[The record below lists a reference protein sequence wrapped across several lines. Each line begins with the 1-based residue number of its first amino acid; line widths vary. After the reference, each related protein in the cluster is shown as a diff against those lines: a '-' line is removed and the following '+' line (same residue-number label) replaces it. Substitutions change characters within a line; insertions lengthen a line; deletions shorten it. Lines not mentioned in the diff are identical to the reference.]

1 MSGAEP
7 EAGRAGGGPEGAS
20 EGASTVEQLA
30 EVPPLGAS
38 LRRGLRASAT
48 AAVRRDRS
56 LTPYDLP
63 DTRIA
68 ARGLTADPVR
78 LTDYQHLVGATASDD
93 LPAGFVHV
101 LAFPVTTALMVRDDF
116 PLPLLGMVH
125 LANAVTQ
132 HRPVRLGEVL
142 DVEVHAERLVA
153 HHRGVS
159 VDLVADVSVAGE
171 AVWRGVSTYLA
182 KGYALAGETADRVE
196 RPEWHAPVPTGVW
209 RLPADLGRR
218 YAAVSGDHNPIHT
231 RTLAAKAFG
240 FPRTIAHGMYTA
252 ARALA
257 EIGAPD
263 AFTWAAEFFAPLTL
277 PGTASVRV
285 DKDGDAGTL
294 DAWGTRHH
302 LHVAVTPG

>member
-1 MSGAEP
+1 VSGPGVSPGGAGEP
-7 EAGRAGGGPEGAS
+7 SAP
-20 EGASTVEQLA
+20 VELA

-38 LRRGLRASAT
+38 LRRGVRSSAT

-56 LTPYDLP
+56 LTPFDLP
-63 DTRIA
+63 DVRLA
-68 ARGLTADPVR
+68 ARGLTTDPVC

-101 LAFPVTTALMVRDDF
+101 LAFPLTTALMVRDDF

-125 LANAVTQ
+125 LANTVTQ
-132 HRPVRLGEVL
+132 HRPVRLGEAL
-142 DVEVHAERLVA
+142 DVEVHAERLSA

-159 VDLVADVSVAGE
+159 VDLVAEVAVAGE
-171 AVWRGVSTYLA
+171 PVWRGVSTYLA
-182 KGYALAGETADRVE
+182 KGYSLAGESAERAD
-196 RPEWHAPVPTGVW
+196 RPEWLAPTPTGVW

-231 RTLAAKAFG
+231 QVLAAKAFG

-257 EIGAPD
+257 EIGAPS
-263 AFTWAAEFFAPLTL
+263 AFTWTAEFFAPLTL
-277 PGTASVRV
+277 PGTASVAIA
-285 DKDGDAGTL
+285 KDGDGGTL
-294 DAWGTRHH
+294 DAWGKRHH
-302 LHVAVTPG
+302 LHVEVTPA

>member
-1 MSGAEP
+1 MSGAGSGG
-7 EAGRAGGGPEGAS
+7 AGPAGSA
-20 EGASTVEQLA
+20 TVQLA
-30 EVPPLGAS
+30 EVPALGAS
-38 LRRGLRASAT
+38 LRRGVRASAT

-56 LTPYDLP
+56 LTPFDLP
-63 DTRIA
+63 DVRLA
-68 ARGLTADPVR
+68 ANGLTVDPVR

-101 LAFPVTTALMVRDDF
+101 LAFPLTTALMVRDEF

-125 LANAVTQ
+125 LANTVTQ
-132 HRPVRLGEVL
+132 HRPVRLDEAL
-142 DVEVHAERLVA
+142 DVEVHAERLAA

-159 VDLVADVSVAGE
+159 VDLVAEVAVAGE
-171 AVWRGVSTYLA
+171 PVWRGVSTYLA
-182 KGYALAGETADRVE
+182 KGYSLAGESAERGD
-196 RPEWHAPVPTGVW
+196 RPEWHTPAPTGVW

-231 RTLAAKAFG
+231 QVLAAKAFG

-257 EIGAPD
+257 EIGEPR
-263 AFTWAAEFFAPLTL
+263 AFTWTAEFFAPLTL

-294 DAWGTRHH
+294 DAWGKRHH
-302 LHVAVTPG
+302 LHVEVTAG